1 MYLRMVQVR
10 VKHGE
15 LANLRSV
22 YESQILPHL
31 AGVPGCFYAGL
42 MQSIQEETECISLTF
57 WTTKE
62 DADAYGNSE
71 LFRSLL
77 DITRPYFSESS
88 ESRIELSKDLT
99 LEVVQVPDEPVVTAF
114 EVEATDEDAER
125 QKHQHGDPMWVRTVS
140 LKLRPGMKETY
151 RKFYINRIIPSL
163 HTVKGCRYA
172 YLTDNAARED
182 EVVSVTTWDSRE
194 DAETYE
200 RSQLFRDL
208 LYESRH
214 ALSELYQWKMK
225 REREDGERVATS
237 EDLQIG
243 RYTVLTG
250 KLFR

>member
-1 MYLRMVQVR
+1 MYLRMVQVK
-10 VKHGE
+10 VKPGA
-15 LANLRSV
+15 LPNLRSV
-22 YESQILPHL
+22 YESQILPQL
-31 AGVPGCFYAGL
+31 EQVKGCFYAGL
-42 MQSIQEETECISLTF
+42 MQSAQQETDCISLTF

-71 LFRSLL
+71 LFRKLL
-77 DITRPYFSESS
+77 DITRPYFSEST

-99 LEVVQVPDEPVVTAF
+99 LEVVQVPEEPVVTAF
-114 EVEATDEDAER
+114 EVEATDEEPER
-125 QKHQHGDPMWVRTVS
+125 QKYQQGDPMWVRTVS
-140 LKLRPGMKETY
+140 LKLRPGMKETF
-151 RKFYINRIIPSL
+151 RKFYVERLIPTL

-172 YLTDNAARED
+172 YLTDNPSREH

-194 DAETYE
+194 DSEAYE
-200 RSQLFRDL
+200 QSELFREL

-225 REREDGERVATS
+225 REREDGSRVATS
-237 EDLQIG
+237 DDLQID